1 MPSRWIILGLILIAF
16 TTACSGEEPATATS
30 KPVPT
35 IAGLPLEAASVPAH
49 LLIRNPEALEG
60 QFIRISGNYKQLPL
74 LVCADETHRSPA
86 SWLLQTEGL
95 EIPVAGFDS
104 ALRELGVE
112 GMPMEVDGRWQ
123 SWEGPVGCGRRVPVQ
138 QIWYLAVTEILSPN
152 PLTAGE
158 APIGET
164 AGVPVTTIE
173 ITAAPPAVTLITE
186 PTSPL
191 ATGLPGPTERPT
203 VELETTPT
211 SAATPS
217 PSSAAISPSATVA
230 TELTSTSAATLEGS
244 ATITTTATATTT
256 SGLTPSPAA
265 SGTVTV
271 TSEATETATAT
282 DTAETSEDIINYEDI
297 ITGMIAGGTVL
308 RWDFIGSAGDLAT
321 ISVAPDFDLDVSLE
335 LVAPDGSIIESRD
348 EAAAGQPET
357 ISQVTVSDFGTYGI
371 RILSRNNSSG
381 SFALVLSDSESEAY
395 MIYRATLDYGFS
407 DTENLPAE
415 TDFLY
420 AFYGV
425 SGESI
430 TAAVESVSVSNM
442 VLYLFS
448 PNGGELEF
456 IDDDESTASGSRE
469 ELTNYSLS
477 DTGFYTIRIGEWDFE
492 AATFLYSLA
501 RGQ

>member
-1 MPSRWIILGLILIAF
+1 
-16 TTACSGEEPATATS
+16 
-30 KPVPT
+30 
-35 IAGLPLEAASVPAH
+35 
-49 LLIRNPEALEG
+49 
-60 QFIRISGNYKQLPL
+60 
-74 LVCADETHRSPA
+74 LVCAGETHRSPA
-86 SWLLQTEGL
+86 TWLLQTEGL

-104 ALRELGVE
+104 ELRELGGE

-123 SWEGPVGCGRRVPVQ
+123 FWEGPVGCGRRVPVQ

-152 PLTAGE
+152 PLTAVE
-158 APIGET
+158 IPFGET
-164 AGVPVTTIE
+164 AGIPVTTIE
-173 ITAAPPAVTLITE
+173 ITAAPPVVTLITE
-186 PTSPL
+186 PTSPM
-191 ATGLPGPTERPT
+191 ATGLPSPTERPT

-211 SAATPS
+211 SASILSPTPS
-217 PSSAAISPSATVA
+217 PSSETISPSATIGSAFTNTA
-230 TELTSTSAATLEGS
+230 TATLEGR
-244 ATITTTATATTT
+244 ATITATATTT
-256 SGLTPSPAA
+256 ATSALTPSPAA

-282 DTAETSEDIINYEDI
+282 DTAETSEDIINYEDLL
-297 ITGMIAGGTVL
+297 TGMIGAGTVL

-335 LVAPDGSIIESRD
+335 LVAPDGSIVESRD
-348 EAAAGQPET
+348 EAGAGQPET

-371 RILSRNNSSG
+371 RILSRNSTSG
-381 SFALVLSDSESEAY
+381 SFALVLSDSESEAF

-407 DTENLPAE
+407 DTEDLPAE

-420 AFYGV
+420 AFHGV

-430 TAAVESVSVSNM
+430 TAIVESVSADNM

-448 PNGGELEF
+448 PSGVELEF

-477 DTGFYTIRIGEWDFE
+477 DTGFFTIRIGEWDFE
-492 AATFLYSLA
+492 AATFNYSLA